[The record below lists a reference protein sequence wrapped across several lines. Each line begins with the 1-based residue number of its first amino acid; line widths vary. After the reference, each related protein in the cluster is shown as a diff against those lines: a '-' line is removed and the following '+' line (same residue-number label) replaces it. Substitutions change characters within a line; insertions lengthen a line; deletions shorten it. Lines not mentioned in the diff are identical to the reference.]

1 MFGLWGIPPFVTCF
15 KNAFPRGNCLLKI
28 ASWKYFERKDTFL
41 KQPFKAKAGYGNK
54 LYTLFSF
61 NMPDRFWAGGMD
73 WTCLN
78 HKPRFQEVVY

>member
-1 MFGLWGIPPFVTCF
+1 MFGLWEIPPFMTFVLRMLFHVVT
-15 KNAFPRGNCLLKI
+15 ATI
-28 ASWKYFERKDTFL
+28 AIWKYFEGKDTFH
-41 KQPFKAKAGYGNK
+41 KQSFKAKGRLNK

-78 HKPRFQEVVY
+78 NKQRFQ